1 MTPLPTAKVEDGRA
15 SPPRNMLWT
24 QAAGK
29 GSAPPVQSRWKAA
42 GAGAGAET
50 TSVPSSGGGGGDKG
64 MHEMTEEELM
74 DALGDVGGDVEV
86 AGDFT

>member
-1 MTPLPTAKVEDGRA
+1 MTPPPTAKVEDGRA
-15 SPPRNMLWT
+15 SPPRNMMWT

-29 GSAPPVQSRWKAA
+29 ESAPPVQNRWKAA
-42 GAGAGAET
+42 GAGAGAKP
-50 TSVPSSGGGGGDKG
+50 TSAPGGGGGDKG

-74 DALGDVGGDVEV
+74 DALGDAGGDVEV